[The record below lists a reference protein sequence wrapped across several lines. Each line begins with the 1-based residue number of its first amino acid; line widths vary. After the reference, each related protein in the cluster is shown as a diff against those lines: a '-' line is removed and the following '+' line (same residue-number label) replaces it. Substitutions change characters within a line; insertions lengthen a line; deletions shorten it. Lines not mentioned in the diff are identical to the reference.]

1 MKRIKVYVI
10 VDKKS
15 AELISY
21 ENGNEIVFSKKK
33 KDVIPEYGAEVSEAI
48 IEIKIKGLDY

>member
-1 MKRIKVYVI
+1 MKKIKVYVI

-21 ENGNEIVFSKKK
+21 ENGNEIVFFKKK